1 MVFAPTDIRGA
12 TVARAPGDWELT
24 ERDNTKRSWRR
35 RGNSRQARPGGRRP
49 NIMKRII
56 RKLTQFRRPR
66 ATEVEVRAL
75 ADSSN
80 IRQLIKEVAL
90 GRLKL
95 QREASKRVVQMDEML
110 SYLQYS
116 HWRLLKDIVGNP
128 GSAVFKEALA
138 SVTEVSEMVADAK
151 GLQNYS
157 VSLRTRMGHIEW
169 LAMRAT
175 TYVEVAES
183 MRTGRPPVAMPFLND
198 DLFNLDAGAEA
209 PLSTDAT
216 NRVPLA
222 I

>member
-1 MVFAPTDIRGA
+1 
-12 TVARAPGDWELT
+12 
-24 ERDNTKRSWRR
+24 
-35 RGNSRQARPGGRRP
+35 
-49 NIMKRII
+49 MKRII